1 MITLN
6 GNALCAIDV
15 ETTGLQPGHHEIT
28 QVCFLPLNKDLT
40 VRRDVVPFDLLLRIE
55 FEDRIDWDALRVTK
69 TNFMQHQQKAI
80 DKYTAA
86 DLFLDWVE
94 KLDMPERKRISPL
107 AHNWAFDREFIKD
120 WLCPTAFHEIIDGRY
135 RDTMACGNFVNDVY
149 DSINEPC
156 PFPKINLGYMAS
168 TLKIGHKGAHNAL
181 ADCLA
186 TAEIYKR
193 LLHKG
198 YLNGTE

>member
-1 MITLN
+1 
-6 GNALCAIDV
+6 
-15 ETTGLQPGHHEIT
+15 
-28 QVCFLPLNKDLT
+28 
-40 VRRDVVPFDLLLRIE
+40 
-55 FEDRIDWDALRVTK
+55 
-69 TNFMQHQQKAI
+69 MQHQQKAI

-120 WLCPTAFHEIIDGRY
+120 WLCPTAFDEIIDGRY
-135 RDTMACGNFVNDVY
+135 RETKGAATLISDVYGEAGEPCPPHEIIGDDYRDSMVSANFVNDVY

-156 PFPKINLGYMAS
+156 PFPKINLKYLAS
-168 TLKIGHKGAHNAL
+168 TLKIEHKGAHNAL
-181 ADCLA
+181 ADCLV